1 MEKPG
6 KKGLD
11 PPKSVGNRVCVVCVR
26 VKKVDSKGLFVY
38 GCGVCVCMVLGE
50 NQKGHGWCLV
60 NSLRKSLNE
69 NCIPK

>member
-1 MEKPG
+1 
-6 KKGLD
+6 
-11 PPKSVGNRVCVVCVR
+11 

-69 NCIPK
+69 NCVPK